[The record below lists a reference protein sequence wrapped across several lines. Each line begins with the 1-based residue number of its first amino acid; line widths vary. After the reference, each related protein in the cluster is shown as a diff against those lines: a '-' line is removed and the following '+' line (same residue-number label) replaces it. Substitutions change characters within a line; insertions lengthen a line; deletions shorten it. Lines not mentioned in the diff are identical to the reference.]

1 MDQNG
6 DTLDSFSLTSF
17 TRCDSFQNAPSG
29 SADHPL
35 ADYYNMNHYRRG
47 HAIIFSHIQ
56 FDGDLAKREGA
67 SKDAK
72 DLEEVLAALK
82 FNVKVY
88 TDLKYGAI
96 YEVITT
102 CKYTSPM
109 VSDDVVVFVV
119 SQSDHLD
126 VDCLLVAVL
135 SHGDRGKVYARDHHY
150 PPDFLWKSFS
160 GDKCPSLAGK
170 PKLFFVQACRGDE
183 TDDGSRVRM
192 ATQVDSQASYTIPV
206 MADILVMYSCYDGY
220 VSWRSTRTGSWFIQS
235 LCEELKTR
243 SKSTDLLTILTFLN
257 RRMAIT
263 YKSVAPSKKEMHG
276 KKQIGTIVSTLTRL
290 LYFYPVE

>member
-1 MDQNG
+1 
-6 DTLDSFSLTSF
+6 
-17 TRCDSFQNAPSG
+17 
-29 SADHPL
+29 
-35 ADYYNMNHYRRG
+35 MNHYRRG

-72 DLEEVLAALK
+72 DLEEVLVALK

-119 SQSDHLD
+119 SQSDHSD

-135 SHGDRGKVYARDHHY
+135 SHGDRGKVYARDHQY

-263 YKSVAPSKKEMHG
+263 YKSVAPKS
-276 KKQIGTIVSTLTRL
+276 QIGS
-290 LYFYPVE
+290 ES